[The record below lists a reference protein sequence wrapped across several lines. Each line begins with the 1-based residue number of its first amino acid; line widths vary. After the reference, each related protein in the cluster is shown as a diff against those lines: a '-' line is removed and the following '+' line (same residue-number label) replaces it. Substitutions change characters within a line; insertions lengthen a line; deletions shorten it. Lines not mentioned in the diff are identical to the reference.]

1 MKFVY
6 TIILFLLIV
15 SLAIVVIILDHADTK
30 NQVYLE
36 MAITEAIL
44 KAAPYGY
51 ITPEIQQEV
60 KQFLVDA
67 RSFKSENII
76 MEGTINLAER
86 KIKGSGD
93 ERIHLKITYPRT
105 VLIFFGNIIN
115 KPIGSYRYINTE
127 FPTS

>member
-1 MKFVY
+1 M
-6 TIILFLLIV
+6 IV